1 MINYILLISYLINKL
16 KIMEHKLNNFKAD
29 LYNVFVEGNA
39 SSMQMA
45 RVFVLLALPVCVV
58 FMLGYHSIKY

>member
-1 MINYILLISYLINKL
+1 
-16 KIMEHKLNNFKAD
+16 MEHKLQNFKAD

-45 RVFVLLALPVCVV
+45 RVFVLLAAPVCIM